1 VAQIVKRVA
10 SKLRGARR
18 RLGSVP
24 GNVRRAWRTVFPPNF
39 EKVSAPIEAGGLR
52 AEVHE
57 TFPTDPVVIA
67 GWDTLAE
74 RVPSATAFHTP
85 LWIGPVIRHT
95 VKPGRLRLIMV
106 WDTSK
111 PGQSARGASDEASPR
126 TLLGVVALHMRDDGL
141 LETAGMSVTDYLDPL
156 VDPAREADVW
166 RVMLKALAA
175 LRSPRRPTVT
185 FHAVRDSAPC
195 RTLLPDLAKSEGF
208 GYAEQIADHTPQ
220 ITLKGTWD
228 DFLATLDSHERKE
241 TRRKINKV
249 MTKGAGRIIRCPADS
264 AEISKALAHTFVL
277 MEQAAGYK
285 GEFVKSTLR
294 PLLETAVPPLIM
306 AGKLW
311 LTTLFVNDEPA
322 AVTLQFPHPTG
333 PMLYNCG
340 YDNAKRE
347 WSPGVVLTAETIR
360 LATEAGAPVYDMLR
374 GREPYKYKLG
384 AVDKPLWM
392 VSLTKRV

>member
-1 VAQIVKRVA
+1 MAQIVKRVA

-18 RLGSVP
+18 RLRAVPGSVQ
-24 GNVRRAWRTVFPPNF
+24 RAWRTVFPPSF
-39 EKVSAPIEAGGLR
+39 EKVTAPIEVGGLR
-52 AEVHE
+52 AEVLE
-57 TFPTDPVVIA
+57 AWPTNPAVIA
-67 GWDTLAE
+67 AWDALAA
-74 RVPSATAFHTP
+74 RVPTATAFHTP
-85 LWIGPVIRHT
+85 LWIGPVVRHM
-95 VKPGRLRLIMV
+95 VKAGRLRLIMV
-106 WDTSK
+106 WDVAGTSERA
-111 PGQSARGASDEASPR
+111 PQAGRLQEGSA
-126 TLLGVVALHMRDDGL
+126 LVGVIATHMRDDGL

-166 RVMLKALAA
+166 RAILKALAA
-175 LRSPRRPTVT
+175 LRSSRRPTVT
-185 FHAVRDSAPC
+185 FHAVRDAATC
-195 RTLLPDLAKSEGF
+195 RALLPELAKSEGF
-208 GYAEQIADHTPQ
+208 AYAEQIADHTPQ

-228 DFLATLDSHERKE
+228 EFLATLDSHERKE

-249 MTKGAGRIIRCPADS
+249 MTKGAGRIVRCPADP
-264 AEISKALAHTFVL
+264 AEIAKALAHTFVL

-294 PLLETAVPPLIM
+294 PLLETALPPLIT

-322 AVTLQFPHPTG
+322 AVTLQFPHPAG

-374 GREPYKYKLG
+374 GQEPYKYKLG

-392 VSLTKRV
+392 VSLTKRA